1 MNEAFGNFLTLSD
14 QERRDVFDAATERLD
29 TLATYIE
36 KDFWV
41 CRVLDALY
49 HGLPDNHP
57 RLLFKGGTSLSKAFS
72 AIHRF
77 SEDIDVVVFRDDL
90 GFTDDRDPTREDL
103 GRKARER
110 LTNELKEA
118 ASHYIRT
125 DLAACLSDLFD
136 QCKIVEDEEDTDRST
151 LLVQYP
157 SLYPSESDAYVEPRV
172 KIEGGARSALDPHAV
187 QTVTPYIQ
195 EELGKATLTIDGVLT
210 LAPERTLLEKALIL
224 HGWHCGYRDQGRLP
238 DDRHRLSRHYYDV
251 GMMALTYIA
260 DRAVENQAL
269 LKHVRDH
276 TLTFFR
282 RAWMKLDEA
291 QPGSLHLLPQE
302 ELAALLAA
310 DYSAM
315 QGMILGDT
323 PPFAELLDAIGK
335 LEARLN
341 AIE

>member
-1 MNEAFGNFLTLSD
+1 MNAAFDTFLTLPD
-14 QERRDVFDAATERLD
+14 QERRDVFDAAAERLD

-90 GFTDDRDPTREDL
+90 GFTDDRDPIRESL

-118 ASHYIRT
+118 ASHYICT
-125 DLAACLSDLFD
+125 DLAACLSELFE
-136 QCKIVEDEEDTDRST
+136 QCKIIEDEEDADRST

-157 SLYPSESDAYVEPRV
+157 SLYASESDAYIEPRV
-172 KIEGGARSALDPHAV
+172 KIEGGARSALDPHAD

-195 EELGKATLTIDGVLT
+195 EELGGASLTIDGVLT
-210 LAPERTLLEKALIL
+210 LAPERTLLGKALIL
-224 HGWHCGYRDQGRLP
+224 HGWHCGYRDEQRRP

-251 GMMALTYIA
+251 GMMALTGIA

-269 LKHVRDH
+269 LKNVRDH

-291 QPGSLHLLPQE
+291 QPRC
-302 ELAALLAA
+302 
-310 DYSAM
+310 Y
-315 QGMILGDT
+315 
-323 PPFAELLDAIGK
+323 
-335 LEARLN
+335 R
-341 AIE
+341 